1 MTGNRENCG
10 SIPGR
15 GKQHFILCRR
25 LRTPDHNMA
34 QPAGSVLLEH
44 PPTEHPTEGHIK
56 IFFYSK
62 NLVEACVGA
71 TGLDWV
77 FPEPK

>member
-1 MTGNRENCG
+1 MIEKNTFLVRYPKE
-10 SIPGR
+10 II
-15 GKQHFILCRR
+15 KMEQHFSALQHC
-25 LRTPDHNMA
+25 
-34 QPAGSVLLEH
+34 
-44 PPTEHPTEGHIK
+44 TEGHIK